1 MILYLIDIM
10 RITKSQYDHGYQ
22 PGRGEEGRIPDAGA
36 FYCQAI
42 ENADGVPF
50 QLIFGSQ
57 IGEGIYLN
65 SGAGITQL
73 LGIPPEDFTEKLF
86 YEMTEAII
94 PLSDDIPADPALSR
108 RKFLKGE
115 IKNYRAEILVNTL
128 LGEKKWI
135 RDTSVPLI
143 DEETGNVIGALG
155 ILYDDNAQK
164 LLLENL
170 LKARQDADESER
182 MKASFLHN
190 LSHEIRTP
198 LNAIVGFSTLLKEYL
213 DSPQKRTE
221 YLDII
226 SNSSDHLLQII
237 DDIVEITKI
246 EAKTVKVSMEKV
258 NLISLLQTVY
268 EQFSHMDAEKGVVLN
283 YVVMPGSNEPDIC
296 TDGYKVARVLRN
308 LVSNA
313 LKFTHEGRVEFGY
326 RNNGRKIEFWV
337 SDTGIGIA
345 PEQQAN
351 IFSMFYQGDTTT
363 KRIYGGTGLGL
374 AIAKAYVELLGGE
387 IWFTSGKGEGSVFRF
402 TVPEERAG

>member
-1 MILYLIDIM
+1 MKADM
-10 RITKSQYDHGYQ
+10 RITKSEYNHGYQ
-22 PGRGEEGRIPDAGA
+22 FSRGEEEKIPDAGA

-65 SGAGITQL
+65 TGAGITQL

-86 YEMTEAII
+86 HEMIEEII
-94 PLSDDIPADPALSR
+94 PLSDDIPADPLKLR
-108 RKFLKGE
+108 RKFRNGE
-115 IKNYRAEILVNTL
+115 IKSYRAEVLVNTP

-143 DEETGNVIGALG
+143 DEETGKVIGALG

-170 LKARQDADESER
+170 LKAKKNAYESER
-182 MKASFLHN
+182 LKASFLHN

-213 DSPQKRTE
+213 DSPQKRIE

-226 SNSSDHLLQII
+226 SSSSDHLLQII

-246 EAKTVKVSMEKV
+246 EAKTVKVSREKI
-258 NLISLLQTVY
+258 NLVSLLQTVY
-268 EQFSHMDAEKGVVLN
+268 EQFSNMASEKGIVLN
-283 YVVMPGSNEPDIC
+283 YVVMPGINEPDIC

-313 LKFTHEGRVEFGY
+313 LKFTHKGRVEFGF
-326 RNNGRKIEFWV
+326 RNNGGKIEFWV

-345 PEQQAN
+345 PEQQSN
-351 IFSMFYQGDTTT
+351 VFTMFYQGDSTT

-374 AIAKAYVELLGGE
+374 AIAKAYAELLGGE
-387 IWFTSGKGEGSVFRF
+387 IWFNSRQGEGSVFRF
-402 TVPEERAG
+402 TVPDERVG